1 MFSLEGAAVLPLL
14 THLKQNQV
22 SKKFL
27 KEITDEVKKMALY
40 YPDYLNYV
48 SKPDIYFT
56 DRETQVLGLLC
67 QGLSMQEICKECGIS
82 YDGLKK
88 HNRNIYQ
95 KLGAKNR
102 TEAERKA
109 MQLGIVHRKGGES

>member
-1 MFSLEGAAVLPLL
+1 MM
-14 THLKQNQV
+14 
-22 SKKFL
+22 
-27 KEITDEVKKMALY
+27 DESKKMALA
-40 YPDYLNYV
+40 YPDYLQFMK
-48 SKPDIYFT
+48 KPDVYLT

-67 QGLSMQEICKECGIS
+67 QGLSMQEICKLCGIS

-102 TEAERKA
+102 AEAERKA
-109 MQLGIVHRKGGES
+109 MQLGLIHRKGGEQ